1 MEKTK
6 SSFGSIAS
14 TYGFGVAF
22 TFILSDTNYKS
33 DMRKCK
39 CYNDDGAPK
48 KSSASKDADKVSG
61 NSSDKSADKSDQ
73 EKKPEEKK
81 EEPKQETKEETKEE
95 KTSETEAST
104 KEEKSADEKV
114 KEAAEKITAESA
126 EADKEK
132 AEKKPL
138 MEIPQPELIK
148 QDKVIPDF
156 TFSNEDIVA
165 NISSIAPKMNTDPHN
180 VEMITVLLLKIM
192 NIITLEQMYHH
203 LQKQD
208 LEVVNS
214 IYKFYTGSVLIPSV
228 NTFGI
233 EEACSL
239 DFLID
244 MVNREQNYIM
254 DIGNLS
260 KENIDILERIV
271 NITRKACIDAQQRNL
286 KDGEEAKSNV
296 MFNNA
301 TLSRPFTINPIVFQM
316 NQQQQNQQQGQQA
329 QWQWQPMPA
338 YRNNQEWIRQQMEW
352 NIHQQQTPPINII
365 RASADAHHI
374 KVKTSKSKSEEKV
387 DFDPRSYN
395 RGIVRDTRMPAKNT
409 TK

>member
-1 MEKTK
+1 MVSKNNVL
-6 SSFGSIAS
+6 SSLYQ

-260 KENIDILERIV
+260 KENIDILERLKESGLNFESTKEEEVNYSDKLEGKAIV
-271 NITRKACIDAQQRNL
+271 ISGVFSHHSRDEYKDIIEKNGGKNVGSISGKTSFILAGDNMGPSKLEKAQKL
-286 KDGEEAKSNV
+286 GV
-296 MFNNA
+296 
-301 TLSRPFTINPIVFQM
+301 PIV
-316 NQQQQNQQQGQQA
+316 
-329 QWQWQPMPA
+329 
-338 YRNNQEWIRQQMEW
+338 
-352 NIHQQQTPPINII
+352 
-365 RASADAHHI
+365 
-374 KVKTSKSKSEEKV
+374 SEDE
-387 DFDPRSYN
+387 FLN
-395 RGIVRDTRMPAKNT
+395 MIE
-409 TK
+409 